1 MASKTESEIIIINPS
16 VNTIQT
22 YVLLV
27 NGNLRLFS
35 FIIIKM
41 KIGGIFYGRENKKQ
55 TENKIR
61 NR

>member
-1 MASKTESEIIIINPS
+1 MN
-16 VNTIQT
+16 
-22 YVLLV
+22 LFV
-27 NGNLRLFS
+27 NGNLHLFS

-41 KIGGIFYGRENKKQ
+41 KIGGIFYGRKNKKQ